1 MAIIE
6 KEKAL
11 DVVRQMVADGQV
23 SQEVAEKYFPE
34 LKESEGERTRKYIIN
49 HLQEHLKTVRKFL
62 NNGMS
67 APFSCEEIKML
78 EASVA
83 WLEKQGEQNLTLPKW
98 KYKKDHTP
106 LLKDSIILNK
116 YGCVA
121 KSPSGALVSD
131 VWVIDYAELAKLPKE
146 EIEKQSEK
154 PVDKIKPKFK
164 VGDVVRLKYGDGLE
178 WLVKEKHEDGNYTIV
193 CADRDDCVLLD
204 DKWELVE
211 QKPADKVKPKFEIGD
226 LITNGILVGKIDRIY
241 EWGYHVYFGDYYSDV
256 PDVENW
262 HKWTIQDAKDGDV
275 LAAHECLVLFKEIDG
290 LNIKCYCTYHYMGCN
305 PSFYVNTL
313 QNKTA
318 FYPATKEQCDILMK
332 AMTDAGYTFD
342 FESKELKKIEEEV
355 NGEDYGIDSL
365 YHAQRILEKTL
376 GKVDG
381 YQSDDGILEHKC
393 AISAVKKLYEQK
405 PNWSEEDG
413 KNLEKTIWYVEKG
426 GKLVFAKTDKLVS
439 WLKSLR
445 PQWKPSEAQIS
456 ALDFAID
463 CTVYPEFQD
472 KRKVLIE
479 LLEQL
484 KQL

>member
-1 MAIIE
+1 MATIE

-49 HLQEHLKTVRKFL
+49 HLQEHLKTVREFL

-67 APFSCEEIKML
+67 APFSYEEIKML

-83 WLEKQGEQNLTLPKW
+83 WLEKQGEQ
-98 KYKKDHTP
+98 
-106 LLKDSIILNK
+106 
-116 YGCVA
+116 
-121 KSPSGALVSD
+121 
-131 VWVIDYAELAKLPKE
+131 
-146 EIEKQSEK
+146 K
-154 PVDKIKPKFK
+154 PADKVEQKFK
-164 VGDVVRLKYGDGLE
+164 VGDWVVYDHRTYQIVELPQGRLINASLSRNGKTEQVPLPYC
-178 WLVKEKHEDGNYTIV
+178 EK
-193 CADRDDCVLLD
+193 
-204 DKWELVE
+204 W
-211 QKPADKVKPKFEIGD
+211 
-226 LITNGILVGKIDRIY
+226 
-241 EWGYHVYFGDYYSDV
+241 S
-256 PDVENW
+256 
-262 HKWTIQDAKDGDV
+262 IQDAKNGDV
-275 LAAHECLVLFKEIDG
+275 LNSMRVQATIIFKGFADDSKHILAYCALQKGIFIKQEMLWDRDFEPCPKNWNNELFSKMHE
-290 LNIKCYCTYHYMGCN
+290 
-305 PSFYVNTL
+305 
-313 QNKTA
+313 
-318 FYPATKEQCDILMK
+318 
-332 AMTDAGYTFD
+332 AGYEWD
-342 FESKELKKIEEEV
+342 AEKKKLKKIEEEV